1 MELCIGAGDA
11 MRITFY
17 YPKKAISLTEHSCA
31 QMCEHCRGRALEGML
46 APETSDELYEMAKDE
61 REVLLSGGNFNGRVP
76 WHRFE
81 NGIRALKEKG
91 TKIAMHPGIIG
102 EQEIKELEALR
113 IDQVLVDFVLDDGA
127 LESNYHADYSSADI
141 KCMVESL
148 IDSKIEVVP
157 HVLYGLELSEKNR
170 EEIRALEDYGIEK
183 LVLIFLVSDKRLEGL
198 EGFLEFARENFEGT
212 LAIGCMRGRE
222 KEIIDPMAV
231 ELGFDRIVL
240 PTKKAVKLAES
251 RGYETE
257 IREGC
262 CSFP

>member
-31 QMCEHCRGRALEGML
+31 QMCEHCRGKALEGML
-46 APETSDELYEMAKDE
+46 APRTSSELYEMAKDE
-61 REVLLSGGNFNGRVP
+61 QEVLLSGGNFNGRVP

-91 TKIAMHPGIIG
+91 TRIAMHPGMIG
-102 EQEIKELEALR
+102 EQDIKELEALH
-113 IDQVLVDFVLDDGA
+113 IDQVLVDFILDDCT
-127 LESNYHADYSSADI
+127 LEENYHAPYNSKDI
-141 KCMVESL
+141 KRMVESL
-148 IDSKIEVVP
+148 IDSEIEVVP
-157 HVLYGLELSEKNR
+157 HVLYGLEPPEKSR
-170 EEIRALEDYGIEK
+170 EEIRALADYGMEK

-198 EGFLEFARENFEGT
+198 ESFLEFTRENFEGT

-222 KEIIDPMAV
+222 KEIIDPKAV
-231 ELGFDRIVL
+231 ELGFNRIVL
-240 PTKKAVKLAES
+240 PTKDAMKLAES